1 MIAGSQKTIYGQYA
15 NIMMMS
21 AWGLVMVIC
30 SFGFLYI
37 GYQLDKF
44 FNTEPNFMLGLFM
57 LGLMLGI
64 GRLYQ
69 DAWLRK
75 KDV

>member
-1 MIAGSQKTIYGQYA
+1 MISGNQKTIYGQYA

-21 AWGLVMVIC
+21 AWGIVMVVC

-37 GYQLDKF
+37 GYKLDKF

-57 LGLMLGI
+57 LGLMLCI

>member
-1 MIAGSQKTIYGQYA
+1 MISGNQKTIYGQYA
-15 NIMMMS
+15 NVMMMS
-21 AWGLVMVIC
+21 AWGIVMVVC
-30 SFGFLYI
+30 SFGFLYV
-37 GYQLDKF
+37 GYRLDKL

-57 LGLMLGI
+57 LGLMLCI

-69 DAWLRK
+69 DAWSRK